1 MINQTT
7 YILPIHPEPSSNAA
21 NFILTPARIPAST
34 AITTPRRQLPP
45 IPVEQCQNISM
56 PNELSNE
63 FDLNLSALSPFS
75 SLHPRREHVS
85 LGNLNFQKLS
95 STRHSEPME
104 IDIPKTVKS
113 VEEPCSTACHPTE
126 MANPSLVSVQQPSE
140 PIIPAID
147 SQIQP
152 DTPSNTTT
160 TEQLLEIIYEPS
172 GTPQLLENAAS
183 PPSPQ
188 AYLDDMEDAPAEAEE
203 ATDVAPPQ
211 AISPSAQ
218 QALVG
223 PTSSENAD
231 FPTQSVENG
240 TPSHSSAILSHT
252 TAAAESVNLP
262 QHPEETEDNTSP
274 SGDESHTYTQVKP
287 NIPEC
292 AIHPHLCG
300 NNEQVVWANWKYNAL
315 KEKVDSIYEEIVT
328 MRRNMF
334 KVPSGKAG
342 KDLVNEMAFWI
353 KQFNQQTKLNGVAL
367 KTLMILPTL
376 LLQKPSRNSK
386 AKQHLASLQRR
397 MESWKNGNLE
407 ELLKETRHIQSGFK
421 SSRGTNGNSESLS
434 KRFSKFMSEGKVS
447 AALKLLDQSSSSGL
461 LPLTE
466 EVMSQLE
473 EKHPPPAPIV
483 SDRSGDPLLRGPID
497 NVPDCFFDSIDEQM
511 ILKAAKDTKGA
522 GGPSGLDADQYRRII
537 CSKNFNRE
545 GKMLREELAEF
556 AKNIAT
562 KHYNPSLIE
571 AYTSCRL
578 IPLDKDPGIRPI
590 GIGEVLRRIIG
601 KSISRSVSQCIM
613 EAAGPLQTC
622 AGHGAGAEAAIHAMR
637 QIFQSDETDAVLLI
651 DASNAFNRL
660 NRQVALHN
668 IQVTCPV
675 IATYVINTYRQ
686 HSILYVAG
694 GKKMLSREGTTQGD
708 PLAMAWY
715 SLSTTVLIDSL
726 RAKFS
731 EVKQVWLADDASA
744 AGKIE
749 KLKKWYDELIKEGEK
764 FGYHVNGS
772 KSWLIVKDDVTEQ
785 EAKKEFGDSVNITT
799 EGQRHLGAVIGSTD
813 FKKMYCMEKVTKW
826 REELMALSQIA
837 ETHPQMAY
845 AAYTKGYASK
855 FTYFMRTIEGF
866 GDYLAPVDEVLNS
879 HLIPALFGMDS
890 ELSYLREVIGLKSS
904 DGGLNIPILESAS
917 NQQFE
922 SSMKIT
928 SPHVA
933 SIQSQEN
940 RMLEKN
946 LDGQTKEDLAKMNR
960 IQKSEQ
966 NKVKMKEVDDALPAT
981 TKAFVDQARDKGAS
995 SWLNA
1000 LPIEELSFVLNKEE
1014 FRDALRLRYNMKLD
1028 NLPSVCACGESFNV
1042 NHALSCK
1049 KGGFVHQRHDTVKN
1063 TLTKLLSRVCKD
1075 VEEEPHLIPVTNEQF
1090 ERRSA
1095 NTADEA
1101 RLDIKAKGFWQR
1113 GQTAFFDVRVTHLN
1127 TSTQRGQTTSKIFR
1141 AHEMAKRREYLQRV
1155 LDVENGSF
1163 TPLVFGTNGGLGEEC
1178 ASFLSTLSQKIAS
1191 KDDESYAHTV
1201 TWIRTRL
1208 SFDILKAAIQ
1218 CVRGSRTPF
1227 RRPQELND
1235 FEMMSRQ
1242 GDLARV

>member
-1 MINQTT
+1 MQFVDQSF
-7 YILPIHPEPSSNAA
+7 PIISQPVSAASSYQANTSLESAA
-21 NFILTPARIPAST
+21 
-34 AITTPRRQLPP
+34 
-45 IPVEQCQNISM
+45 
-56 PNELSNE
+56 
-63 FDLNLSALSPFS
+63 
-75 SLHPRREHVS
+75 
-85 LGNLNFQKLS
+85 
-95 STRHSEPME
+95 
-104 IDIPKTVKS
+104 DIP
-113 VEEPCSTACHPTE
+113 
-126 MANPSLVSVQQPSE
+126 
-140 PIIPAID
+140 
-147 SQIQP
+147 
-152 DTPSNTTT
+152 
-160 TEQLLEIIYEPS
+160 
-172 GTPQLLENAAS
+172 
-183 PPSPQ
+183 
-188 AYLDDMEDAPAEAEE
+188 
-203 ATDVAPPQ
+203 
-211 AISPSAQ
+211 
-218 QALVG
+218 
-223 PTSSENAD
+223 
-231 FPTQSVENG
+231 
-240 TPSHSSAILSHT
+240 
-252 TAAAESVNLP
+252 
-262 QHPEETEDNTSP
+262 
-274 SGDESHTYTQVKP
+274 DESCITAQVKP

-292 AIHPHLCG
+292 AIHPHLSG
-300 NNEQVVWANWKYNAL
+300 DNEQIVWADWRYNAL

-342 KDLVNEMAFWI
+342 KDLVNEMAFWV

-376 LLQKPSRNSK
+376 LLQKPARNSK

-397 MESWKNGNLE
+397 MESWKKGNLE

-421 SSRGTNGNSESLS
+421 PKGGTNGNSESLS
-434 KRFSKFMSEGKVS
+434 KRFSKFMTEGKVA

-466 EVMSQLE
+466 EVMCQLE
-473 EKHPPPAPIV
+473 DKHPPPAPII
-483 SDRSGDPLLRGPID
+483 GDPLLRGPID
-497 NVPDCFFDSIDEQM
+497 NVPDCFFDSIDEQL

-545 GKMLREELAEF
+545 GKMLREELAEL

-637 QIFQSDETDAVLLI
+637 QIFQNDETDAVLLI

-675 IATYVINTYRQ
+675 IATYVINTYRE
-686 HSILYVAG
+686 HSVLYVAG

-726 RAKFS
+726 RAQFS

-744 AGKIE
+744 AGKIG
-749 KLKKWYDELIKEGEK
+749 KLKKWYNKLIEEGEK
-764 FGYHVNGS
+764 FGYHVNRS
-772 KSWLIVKDDVTEQ
+772 KSWLIVKDDTTEQ
-785 EAKKEFGDSVNITT
+785 EAKKQFGDSVNITT
-799 EGQRHLGAVIGSTD
+799 EGQRHLGAVIGSAD
-813 FKKMYCMEKVTKW
+813 FKEEYCTEKVTKW
-826 REELMALSQIA
+826 RDELMTLSQIA

-866 GDYLAPVDEVLNS
+866 GDYIAPVDEVLNS
-879 HLIPALFGMDS
+879 HLIPALFGMDT
-890 ELSYLREVIGLKSS
+890 ELPNLRDVIGLKSS
-904 DGGLNIPILESAS
+904 DGGLNIPVLKSAS

-922 SSMKIT
+922 SSMRIT

-940 RMLEKN
+940 IMLEKN
-946 LDGQTKEDLAKMNR
+946 LEGQTKEELTKMIR
-960 IQKSEQ
+960 IQKTER
-966 NKVKMKEVDDALPAT
+966 NKTKMKEVDDALPAT

-1014 FRDALRLRYNMKLD
+1014 FRDALRLRYNVKLD
-1028 NLPSVCACGESFNV
+1028 NLPSVCACGENFNV

-1095 NTADEA
+1095 NTTNEA

-1127 TSTQRGQTTSKIFR
+1127 TSTQRGQTSSKIFR
-1141 AHEMAKRREYLQRV
+1141 SHEMAKRREYLQRV

-1191 KDDESYAHTV
+1191 KDDESYAHTI

-1208 SFDILKAAIQ
+1208 SFDILRAAIQ

-1227 RRPQELND
+1227 RRPQEMND
-1235 FEMMSRQ
+1235 FEMMNRQ

>member
-1 MINQTT
+1 
-7 YILPIHPEPSSNAA
+7 
-21 NFILTPARIPAST
+21 
-34 AITTPRRQLPP
+34 
-45 IPVEQCQNISM
+45 
-56 PNELSNE
+56 
-63 FDLNLSALSPFS
+63 
-75 SLHPRREHVS
+75 
-85 LGNLNFQKLS
+85 
-95 STRHSEPME
+95 
-104 IDIPKTVKS
+104 
-113 VEEPCSTACHPTE
+113 
-126 MANPSLVSVQQPSE
+126 MA
-140 PIIPAID
+140 
-147 SQIQP
+147 
-152 DTPSNTTT
+152 
-160 TEQLLEIIYEPS
+160 
-172 GTPQLLENAAS
+172 
-183 PPSPQ
+183 
-188 AYLDDMEDAPAEAEE
+188 
-203 ATDVAPPQ
+203 
-211 AISPSAQ
+211 
-218 QALVG
+218 
-223 PTSSENAD
+223 
-231 FPTQSVENG
+231 
-240 TPSHSSAILSHT
+240 
-252 TAAAESVNLP
+252 
-262 QHPEETEDNTSP
+262 
-274 SGDESHTYTQVKP
+274 
-287 NIPEC
+287 
-292 AIHPHLCG
+292 
-300 NNEQVVWANWKYNAL
+300 
-315 KEKVDSIYEEIVT
+315 
-328 MRRNMF
+328 
-334 KVPSGKAG
+334 
-342 KDLVNEMAFWI
+342 
-353 KQFNQQTKLNGVAL
+353 
-367 KTLMILPTL
+367 
-376 LLQKPSRNSK
+376 
-386 AKQHLASLQRR
+386 
-397 MESWKNGNLE
+397 
-407 ELLKETRHIQSGFK
+407 
-421 SSRGTNGNSESLS
+421 
-434 KRFSKFMSEGKVS
+434 

-466 EVMSQLE
+466 EVMCQLE
-473 EKHPPPAPIV
+473 DKHPPPAPII
-483 SDRSGDPLLRGPID
+483 GDPLLRGPID
-497 NVPDCFFDSIDEQM
+497 NVPDCFFDSIDEQL

-545 GKMLREELAEF
+545 GKMLREELAEL

-637 QIFQSDETDAVLLI
+637 QIFQNDETDAVLLI

-675 IATYVINTYRQ
+675 IATYVINTYRE
-686 HSILYVAG
+686 HSVLYVAG

-726 RAKFS
+726 RAQFS

-744 AGKIE
+744 AGKIG
-749 KLKKWYDELIKEGEK
+749 KLKKWYNKLIEEGEK
-764 FGYHVNGS
+764 FGYHVNRS
-772 KSWLIVKDDVTEQ
+772 KSWLIVKDDTTEQ
-785 EAKKEFGDSVNITT
+785 EAKKQFGDSVNITT
-799 EGQRHLGAVIGSTD
+799 EGQRHLGAVIGSAD
-813 FKKMYCMEKVTKW
+813 FKEEYCTEKVTKW
-826 REELMALSQIA
+826 RDELMTLSQIA

-866 GDYLAPVDEVLNS
+866 GDYIAPVDEVLNS
-879 HLIPALFGMDS
+879 HLIPALFGMDT
-890 ELSYLREVIGLKSS
+890 ELPNLRDVIGLKSS
-904 DGGLNIPILESAS
+904 DGGLNIPVLKSAS

-922 SSMKIT
+922 SSMRIT

-940 RMLEKN
+940 IMLEKN
-946 LDGQTKEDLAKMNR
+946 LEGQTKEELTKMIR
-960 IQKSEQ
+960 IQKTER
-966 NKVKMKEVDDALPAT
+966 NKTKMKEVDDALPAT

-1014 FRDALRLRYNMKLD
+1014 FRDALRLRYNVKLD
-1028 NLPSVCACGESFNV
+1028 NLPSVCACGENFNV

-1095 NTADEA
+1095 NTTNEA

-1127 TSTQRGQTTSKIFR
+1127 TSTQRGQTSSKIFR
-1141 AHEMAKRREYLQRV
+1141 SHEMAKRREYLQRV

-1191 KDDESYAHTV
+1191 KDDESYAHTI

-1208 SFDILKAAIQ
+1208 SFDILRAAIQ

-1227 RRPQELND
+1227 RRPQEMND
-1235 FEMMSRQ
+1235 FEMMNRQ